1 MKSKIVYKIA
11 LIILVMLVI
20 MANVSWCLATSDNFD
35 FTGFEDQTAND
46 TIQKPVKKVVG
57 AALSI
62 IRIVGTGVA
71 IIILA
76 FFGMKYMMA
85 APGERADFK
94 KGAVQYVVGAIIVF
108 GASNILAVLVSV
120 VGNVLE

>member
-11 LIILVMLVI
+11 LVILVMMVI
-20 MANVSWCLATSDNFD
+20 MTNLSYCLAGSENFD
-35 FTGFEDQTAND
+35 FAGFEGQTANN
-46 TIQKPVKKVVG
+46 TIQTPVKKVVG

-76 FFGMKYMMA
+76 YFGMKYMMA
-85 APGERADFK
+85 APGERADLK
-94 KGAVQYVVGAIIVF
+94 KGAAQYVVGAIIVF
-108 GASNILAVLVSV
+108 GASNILAVLVNV
-120 VGNVLE
+120 VGRVLE